1 MLLLNPELVRFG
13 SASWA
18 RPASVIIEQEAAR
31 LIAERSYDG
40 PYETLV
46 DVPQVRTIVTVAHEP
61 DAQEAIPDTL
71 GTRDEL
77 AVQVAAPGS
86 DARRL
91 RIRVRCV
98 ITSVRYRWVSPGK
111 YQRLVTLQGEAAA
124 GDSSPIEV
132 DVLTTRPG

>member
-1 MLLLNPELVRFG
+1 MLLLNPELVKFG
-13 SASWA
+13 SAAWA

-61 DAQEAIPDTL
+61 DAKEAIPDTL

-111 YQRLVTLQGEAAA
+111 YQRLVTLQGEAVA

-132 DVLTTRPG
+132 DVLTTRPA